1 MGKKLVTVPGLK
13 PKTQIFVDESL
24 EGEDLKLHFKQYIEN
39 LNKMS
44 SDEASAMWKRKL
56 PVSER
61 GFNTAKK
68 RGN

>member
-1 MGKKLVTVPGLK
+1 MNKKLVTVPGLK
-13 PKTQIFVDESL
+13 PKTQIFVDEEL
-24 EGEDLKLHFKQYIEN
+24 KGEDLKQHFKQYIEN

-44 SDEASAMWKRKL
+44 SDEASSMWKRKL

-61 GFNTAKK
+61 GFNRDKK